1 MLQHDRNDIKGKVI
15 GAVRTTSQLLLKGV
29 SSSEVSAEVSEKIK
43 QLLEQQ
49 EAMLR
54 RLDIGLPM
62 TSIQKILSIS
72 AMHPPIVSAS
82 DELTKMVGS
91 IQSLAAAQHSLSDI
105 SGVTARHAEFFRSP
119 LGGQFGMP
127 SYLQNPGLQLMLEAE
142 SAARKVYDS
151 TFRMPVLGEIAQLGI
166 SQFYKKGFAD
176 SILSS
181 LDFHAELQA
190 KMEGMRSPW
199 LNGANVLGSA
209 QAFAEIHALGRLVN
223 SPNPFAQSVSASLRV
238 ELGDWRDF
246 EVAAPELLVDP
257 QSRTALYV
265 ERGFNTALTDFTS
278 DAFDEGLES
287 AGIREHSVGSFHLA
301 ELDEADLARNQ
312 KAFETLMRFEML
324 VRRFIG
330 EAMHAHYGE
339 DWMKKQLPK
348 NMLDGWRAKAEAA
361 SKAGRDPCGLI
372 DYADFSDYLLI
383 IEKKDNWNAV
393 FRSVFFRQENI
404 RESLVRL
411 YPVRIATMH
420 ARIITLDDDLYL
432 RSETQRVLSAM
443 RKATRPRDS

>member
-1 MLQHDRNDIKGKVI
+1 M
-15 GAVRTTSQLLLKGV
+15 
-29 SSSEVSAEVSEKIK
+29 SEKIK

-91 IQSLAAAQHSLSDI
+91 IQSLAAAQPFLSDI
-105 SGVTARHAEFFRSP
+105 SGLTARHAEFFRSP

-127 SYLQNPGLQLMLEAE
+127 SYLQTPGLQHMLEAE
-142 SAARKVYDS
+142 SAARKVYES

-181 LDFHAELQA
+181 LDFHADLQA

-199 LNGANVLGSA
+199 LNGADVLGSA

-223 SPNPFAQSVSASLRV
+223 GPNPFAQSVSASLRV

-257 QSRTALYV
+257 QSRTVLYV
-265 ERGFNTALTDFTS
+265 ERGFNTALTDFTN

-287 AGIREHSVGSFHLA
+287 AGIRERSVGNIYHS
-301 ELDEADLARNQ
+301 EPDEAGLARNQ
-312 KAFETLMRFEML
+312 NAFATLMRFEIQI
-324 VRRFIG
+324 RRFIA
-330 EAMHAHYGE
+330 EAMHAQYGE
-339 DWMKKQLPK
+339 GWVKSQLPGD
-348 NMLDGWRAKAEAA
+348 MLERWRTKADA
-361 SKAGRDPCGLI
+361 SIKAGSSPGELI
-372 DYADFSDYLLI
+372 DYADFTDYRMI
-383 IEKKDNWNAV
+383 IERKDNWANV
-393 FRSVFFRQENI
+393 FREVFTRPEDV
-404 RESLVRL
+404 RESFQRL
-411 YPVRIATMH
+411 FPVRIATMH
-420 ARIITLDDDLYL
+420 ARIITLEDDLYL
-432 RSETQRVLSAM
+432 RSETQRVLGAI
-443 RKATRPRDS
+443 RKATRSRG